1 MRLPVIRMTRA
12 PLGFALG
19 VCLLMDGAV
28 QAQSAGDGRID
39 TTGTIRMDGVEIPLS
54 GLMSEEARAYMRH
67 VIVDKP
73 FGTAETDIDAE
84 RRRQDSIM
92 QRFLEPMRAR
102 YSVTVAED
110 VVGGVVVDVV
120 TPSYGI
126 APENAGRVLI
136 NVHGGGFV
144 TGARTASL
152 VESVP
157 LAALMKIKVVS
168 VDYRM
173 APEHQFP
180 AASEDVARV
189 YRELLESYAPER
201 IGLYGCSAGG
211 LLAAQT
217 VAWLRANDLPMP
229 AAVGVFCASLGGY
242 FGGDATALAGPLN
255 GMLPRSDAS
264 GKGDSS
270 PSSSPSPPAIRGYL
284 DLADPKDLLA
294 YPVTSPSL
302 LAEFPPTLLIS
313 GTRSFELSMA
323 LDSHNKLTQAGV
335 HSRFHAWDGMNHAF
349 FYNSELPESREAYAI
364 MVDFFETHLAN

>member
-1 MRLPVIRMTRA
+1 MARV
-12 PLGFALG
+12 PLRFVVG
-19 VCLLMDGAV
+19 VCLLAGGAAH
-28 QAQSAGDGRID
+28 AQSAGDERVD
-39 TTGTIRMDGVEIPLS
+39 ADGTIRMDGVEIPLS

-67 VIVDKP
+67 VIVDQP
-73 FGTAETDIDAE
+73 FGTAEADIEAE
-84 RRRQDSIM
+84 RRRQDAIM
-92 QRFLEPMRAR
+92 LRFLQPMRER
-102 YSVTVAED
+102 YSVTVAEE

-120 TPSYGI
+120 TPSDGI
-126 APENAGRVLI
+126 ASENAGRVLI

-180 AASEDVARV
+180 AASEDVASV
-189 YRELLESYAPER
+189 YRELLKSYAPER

-211 LLAAQT
+211 LLAAQA
-217 VAWLRANDLPMP
+217 VAWFGANDLPMP

-242 FGGDATALAGPLN
+242 FGGDASALAGPLN
-255 GMLPRSDAS
+255 GMLPAPQAGREA
-264 GKGDSS
+264 GHG
-270 PSSSPSPPAIRGYL
+270 SPPPATRGYL
-284 DLADPKDLLA
+284 DGADRADPLA

-302 LAEFPPTLLIS
+302 LAGFPPTLLLS
-313 GTRSFELSMA
+313 GTRAFELSMA
-323 LDSHNKLTQAGV
+323 LDSHNKLTEAGAQ
-335 HSRFHAWDGMNHAF
+335 SRFHAWDGVNHAF

>member
-1 MRLPVIRMTRA
+1 MITGSASRTVCVTLRFT
-12 PLGFALG
+12 LGL
-19 VCLLMDGAV
+19 CLLAGGTAH
-28 QAQSAGDGRID
+28 AQSVDDARID
-39 TTGTIRMDGVEIPLS
+39 ADGTIRMDGVEIPLS

-73 FGTAETDIDAE
+73 FGTPVADIEDE
-84 RRRQDSIM
+84 RRRQNAIM
-92 QRFLEPMRAR
+92 LRFLEPMRAR
-102 YSVTVAED
+102 YSVAVAED
-110 VVGGVVVDVV
+110 VIGGVIVDVV
-120 TPSYGI
+120 TPREGI
-126 APENAGRVLI
+126 PPKNADKVLI

-180 AASEDVARV
+180 AASEDVATV
-189 YRELLESYAPER
+189 YRELLNSYDPER

-211 LLAAQT
+211 LLAAQSVT
-217 VAWLRANDLPMP
+217 WFRANGLPMP

-242 FGGDATALAGPLN
+242 FGGDATALGGPLN
-255 GMLPRSDAS
+255 GMLPTRDAHSDS
-264 GKGDSS
+264 GHGS
-270 PSSSPSPPAIRGYL
+270 PSSVRGYL
-284 DLADPKDLLA
+284 DPASREDPLA
-294 YPVTSPSL
+294 YPIASQAV
-302 LAEFPPTLLIS
+302 LAEFPATLLLS

-323 LDSHNKLTQAGV
+323 LDSHNKLTQAGAP
-335 HSRFHAWDGMNHAF
+335 SRFHAWDGMNHAF

-364 MVDFFETHLAN
+364 MVDFFETHLAD